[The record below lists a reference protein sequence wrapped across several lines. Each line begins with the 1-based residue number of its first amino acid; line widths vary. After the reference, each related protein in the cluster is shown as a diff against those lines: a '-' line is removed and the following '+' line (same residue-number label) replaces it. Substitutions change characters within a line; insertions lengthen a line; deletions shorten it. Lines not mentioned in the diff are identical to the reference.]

1 MEQLELR
8 LTQTNNRNTAVRTE
22 KRTIE
27 VIITNIS
34 ITSINISISISITS
48 ISILV
53 HTSDP
58 PDDAICKSVMRSLV
72 VAAEKTADRIFL
84 FISNDA
90 TISTV
95 TMDNVTRRAIPWLFF
110 RNFIAMNSI
119 LMVS

>member
-34 ITSINISISISITS
+34 ITSINISISITS

-53 HTSDP
+53 HTSDHQTKLKRGAA
-58 PDDAICKSVMRSLV
+58 DCRS
-72 VAAEKTADRIFL
+72 T
-84 FISNDA
+84 SG
-90 TISTV
+90 
-95 TMDNVTRRAIPWLFF
+95 P
-110 RNFIAMNSI
+110 
-119 LMVS
+119 